1 MSSGDKNNG
10 QQCERGVTHLPET
23 MRFQIQRISNHITDS
38 EVCHNLNTSIVHDVY
53 VNVPGIRLSN
63 FRGRDL
69 QGIDVLIYVIGLI
82 FHSILQEFDTCSSS
96 VSYQ

>member
-38 EVCHNLNTSIVHDVY
+38 EVCHN
-53 VNVPGIRLSN
+53 
-63 FRGRDL
+63 
-69 QGIDVLIYVIGLI
+69 
-82 FHSILQEFDTCSSS
+82 
-96 VSYQ
+96 